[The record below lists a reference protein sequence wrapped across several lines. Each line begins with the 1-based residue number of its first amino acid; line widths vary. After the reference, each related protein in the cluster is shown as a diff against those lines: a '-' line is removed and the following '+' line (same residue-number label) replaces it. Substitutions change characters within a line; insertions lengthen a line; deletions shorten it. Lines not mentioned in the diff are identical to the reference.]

1 MQIEIVK
8 YNNNKICKLRWY
20 REINSLALIKLRASF
35 LLLEDKGGK
44 NMCKHCKHELEGKYN
59 PKEFEEELY
68 NSWEE
73 KNYFKP
79 CEDKT
84 KEPYTIVIPPPN
96 ITGKLHMGHALD
108 NTIQDILIRYK
119 RMQGYNALWVP
130 GTDHAAI
137 ATEAKIVEKMKE
149 AGITKEDIGR
159 EGFLE
164 RAWDWKKEYGGTI
177 INQLKKLG
185 CSCDWSRERF
195 TMDEGLSKAVQYVFI
210 KLYEKGLIYKGTRM
224 INWCPYCNTSISDA
238 EVEYEEEP
246 THLWHIKYQVK
257 DSEKFIIVA
266 TTRPETMLG
275 DTGVAVHP
283 EDERYKDLIG
293 KTVILPIMNKEIPI
307 IADEFVEREFGTG
320 AVKLTPAHDPNDY
333 AAAMTHGLEIIEV
346 FDENFK
352 MGDLVPE
359 FKGMDLYEARQK
371 IVERLEKNGDLIKT
385 EDYIHN
391 VGKCYRCHNIIEPK
405 ISEQWFVKMEPL
417 AKPAN
422 EMVRNGEI
430 RFIPG
435 KYDKTYFAWMDNV
448 KDWCISRQLWWGHR
462 IPAYYCDDCK
472 ELMVSAEEPEKCTKC
487 GSTHLHQD
495 EDTLDTWFSSALWPF
510 STLGW
515 PEETEDFK
523 YFYPT
528 NTLVTGYDIIFFW
541 VARMIFSGIEH
552 TGKAPFKDVVI
563 HGIVRDSQGRK
574 MSKSLGNGIDPL
586 DIIEKYGTD
595 ALRFSLIHG
604 ISAGNDIRYMPEKLE
619 VASNFANKLW
629 NASKFVMINYEGGLK
644 QLSAEEFEK
653 FMCSQEIPENLCYE
667 DKWILS
673 KLNNVAKEIS
683 ANLDN
688 YDLGVACAKI
698 YDFIWNEFC
707 DWYIEMVKP
716 RLYDEEGSTK
726 LQALWTLNKVLEG
739 SLKLLHPIMPF
750 ITEQI
755 YTKLYNND
763 ESIMISE
770 WPKYNEK
777 YNFEKEEA
785 QIEGLKQVIV
795 GIRNLRTN
803 MNVHPSKK
811 SNLIFVTKEFNK
823 MIEESKLMIQK
834 LGFADGIVIKE
845 SKEDIPQNAMSI
857 TTVGMEVFLPFEELV
872 DLDAEKQRL
881 EQEVKKLEAEV
892 QRASKMLSNP
902 GFVNK
907 APAQKIEEE
916 KSKLAKYEELLK
928 TTKERLENLK

>member
-1 MQIEIVK
+1 
-8 YNNNKICKLRWY
+8 
-20 REINSLALIKLRASF
+20 
-35 LLLEDKGGK
+35 
-44 NMCKHCKHELEGKYN
+44 MCNKHELEGKYEPRN
-59 PKEFEEELY
+59 FEEEIY
-68 NSWEE
+68 KSWEE
-73 KNYFKP
+73 KGYFKP
-79 CEDKT
+79 DEDRT
-84 KEPYTIVIPPPN
+84 KIPYTIVIPPPN

-119 RMQGYNALWVP
+119 RMQGFNTLWVP

-195 TMDEGLSKAVQYVFI
+195 TMDEGLSNAVQHVFI
-210 KLYEKGLIYKGTRM
+210 KLYEKGLIYKGKKM

-246 THLWHIKYQVK
+246 THLWHIRYKVK
-257 DSEKFIIVA
+257 DEDRYIIVA

-283 EDERYKDLIG
+283 SDERYKDLIG

-307 IADEFVEREFGTG
+307 IADPFVEKEFGTG

-333 AAAMTHGLEIIEV
+333 QAAMTHGLEIIEV

-352 MGDLVPE
+352 MGNLVPE
-359 FKGMDLYEARQK
+359 LEGMELLEAREK
-371 IVERLEKNGDLIKT
+371 IVEMLEASGDLVKI
-385 EDYIHN
+385 EDYNHN
-391 VGKCYRCHNIIEPK
+391 VGKCYRCHSTIEPH

-422 EMVRNGEI
+422 EAVRSGKVK
-430 RFIPG
+430 FIPQ
-435 KYDKTYFAWMDNV
+435 KYEKTYFAWMDNV

-472 ELMVSAEEPEKCTKC
+472 ELMVSKDAPEKCTKC
-487 GSTHLHQD
+487 GSDHVHQD

-515 PEETEDFK
+515 PEQTEDFK

-528 NTLVTGYDIIFFW
+528 STLVTGYDIIFFW

-552 TGKAPFKDVVI
+552 TGVEPFKDVLI

-586 DIIEKYGTD
+586 EIIEKYGTD
-595 ALRFSLIHG
+595 ALRFSLILG
-604 ISAGNDIRYMPEKLE
+604 ISAGNDIRYMPEKLDQ
-619 VASNFANKLW
+619 ASNFANKLW
-629 NASKFVMINYEGGLK
+629 NASKFALGN
-644 QLSAEEFEK
+644 FEK
-653 FMCSQEIPENLCYE
+653 VSTQKENFDEYMSSEELPSNLAYE

-673 KLNNVAKEIS
+673 KINTLAKEIG
-683 ANLDN
+683 ANIDK
-688 YDLGVACAKI
+688 YDIGVACSKI

-716 RLYDEEGSTK
+716 RLYNEECTNRD
-726 LQALWTLNKVLEG
+726 AAVWTLNKVLKD

-750 ITEQI
+750 ITEEI

-763 ESIMISE
+763 ESIMISK
-770 WPKYNEK
+770 WPEYKDEF
-777 YNFEKEEA
+777 NFEKEET
-785 QIEGLKQVIV
+785 QIEQLKEVIV

-811 SNLIFVTKEFNK
+811 SKLIFVSKDFEDMINSSKT
-823 MIEESKLMIQK
+823 MIEK
-834 LGFADGIVIKE
+834 LGFASEIEVRSNRGETITN
-845 SKEDIPQNAMSI
+845 SSSI
-857 TTVGMEVFLPFEELV
+857 LTEGMEVIIPFGDLV
-872 DLDAEKQRL
+872 DMEEEKKRL
-881 EQEVKKLEAEV
+881 ESEIKKLEAEV
-892 QRASKMLSNP
+892 LRASKMLSNP
-902 GFVNK
+902 GFTSK

-916 KSKLAKYEELLK
+916 KQKLAKYEEMLK
-928 TTKERLENLK
+928 IAKERYENM

>member
-1 MQIEIVK
+1 
-8 YNNNKICKLRWY
+8 
-20 REINSLALIKLRASF
+20 
-35 LLLEDKGGK
+35 
-44 NMCKHCKHELEGKYN
+44 MCNKHELEGKYE
-59 PKEFEEELY
+59 PKNFEEEIY
-68 NSWEE
+68 KNWEE
-73 KNYFKP
+73 KGYFKP
-79 CEDKT
+79 SDDKT
-84 KEPYTIVIPPPN
+84 KVPYTIVIPPPN

-108 NTIQDILIRYK
+108 DTIQDILIRYK
-119 RMQGYNALWVP
+119 RMQGYNTLWVP

-137 ATEAKIVEKMKE
+137 ATEAKIVAKMKE

-195 TMDEGLSKAVQYVFI
+195 TMDEGLSNAVQHVFI
-210 KLYEKGLIYKGTRM
+210 KLYEKGLIYKGKKM
-224 INWCPYCNTSISDA
+224 INWCPNCNTSISDA

-246 THLWHIKYQVK
+246 THLWHIRYKVK
-257 DSEKFIIVA
+257 DEDRYIIVA

-283 EDERYKDLIG
+283 SDERYKDLVG

-307 IADEFVEREFGTG
+307 IADPFVEKEFGTG

-333 AAAMTHGLEIIEV
+333 QAALTHGLEIIEV

-359 FKGMDLYEARQK
+359 LKGMELLEAREK
-371 IVERLEKNGDLIKT
+371 IVEMLEKSGDLVKI
-385 EDYIHN
+385 EDYTHN
-391 VGKCYRCHNIIEPK
+391 VGKCYRCHSTIEPH

-422 EMVRNGEI
+422 EAVRSGKVK
-430 RFIPG
+430 FIPQ
-435 KYDKTYFAWMDNV
+435 KYEKTYFAWMDNV

-472 ELMVSAEEPEKCTKC
+472 EMMVSKEAPEKCTKC
-487 GSTHLHQD
+487 GSEHIHQD

-515 PEETEDFK
+515 PDQTEDFK

-528 NTLVTGYDIIFFW
+528 STLVTGYDIIFFW

-552 TGKAPFKDVVI
+552 TGVEPFKDVLI

-586 DIIEKYGTD
+586 EIIEKYGTD
-595 ALRFSLIHG
+595 ALRFSLILG
-604 ISAGNDIRYMPEKLE
+604 ISAGNDIRYMPEKLDQ
-619 VASNFANKLW
+619 ASNFANKLW
-629 NASKFVMINYEGGLK
+629 NASKFALGN
-644 QLSAEEFEK
+644 FEK
-653 FMCSQEIPENLCYE
+653 VSAQKENFEEYMTREEIPSNLAYE

-673 KLNNVAKEIS
+673 KINTLAKEIS
-683 ANLDN
+683 TNIDK
-688 YDLGVACAKI
+688 YDIGVACSKI

-716 RLYDEEGSTK
+716 RLYNEECENRD
-726 LQALWTLNKVLEG
+726 AAVWTLNKVLKD

-750 ITEQI
+750 ITEEI

-763 ESIMISE
+763 ESIMISK
-770 WPKYNEK
+770 WPEYNEK
-777 YNFEKEEA
+777 FDFEKEEN
-785 QIEGLKQVIV
+785 QIEQLKEVIV

-811 SNLIFVTKEFNK
+811 SKLIFVSKDFEDMINSSKT
-823 MIEESKLMIQK
+823 MIEK
-834 LGFADGIVIKE
+834 LGFASEIEIRSTRGEVE
-845 SKEDIPQNAMSI
+845 SNSSSI
-857 TTVGMEVFLPFEELV
+857 LTDGMEVIIPFGDLV
-872 DLDAEKQRL
+872 DMEEEKKRL
-881 EQEVKKLEAEV
+881 EGEIKKLEAEV
-892 QRASKMLSNP
+892 ERASKMLSNP
-902 GFVNK
+902 GFTSK

-916 KSKLAKYEELLK
+916 KQKLAKYEEMLK
-928 TTKERLENLK
+928 IAKERYENM